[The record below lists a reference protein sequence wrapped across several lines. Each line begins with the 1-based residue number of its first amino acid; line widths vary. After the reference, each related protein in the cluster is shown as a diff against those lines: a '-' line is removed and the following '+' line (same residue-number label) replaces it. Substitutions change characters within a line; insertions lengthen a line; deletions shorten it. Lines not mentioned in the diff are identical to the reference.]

1 MNFRATCHTASIA
14 AKRCAVPLVT
24 GVAVAFFFWVP
35 GGFTQQQLDSE
46 AVINHLNAVIKLY
59 RNASA
64 ELQTGGAPTDVIY
77 QENAKSFAA
86 EVVRLAFQAAR
97 AEAAAIRAT
106 EKGGAPN
113 SSSAQSSAQT
123 EARYKARIA
132 DLQSRLDNINKQIAS
147 APKSKRDALVAQKQA
162 LEGELNLDNAVL
174 EVIQKRAAFMENGND
189 TAGEGLEGRINQLAH
204 SVPGVFAVT
213 NDQKPGTQA
222 KPTPQSEATKQ
233 NPSGLASQALA
244 LYAAIT
250 SVHQIDQ
257 LNEQSASVK
266 QMVNDLR

>member
-1 MNFRATCHTASIA
+1 MNFRTTFHAVFIT
-14 AKRCAVPLVT
+14 AKRCALPLVI
-24 GVAVAFFFWVP
+24 GGAMALFFSVP
-35 GGFTQQQLDSE
+35 GGVTQQQLDSE

-77 QENAKSFAA
+77 KENAKSFAA
-86 EVVRLAFQAAR
+86 DVVRLAFQAAR

-132 DLQSRLDNINKQIAS
+132 DLQSKLDNINKQIAS
-147 APKSKRDALVAQKQA
+147 APKSKRDALIAQKQA
-162 LEGELNLDNAVL
+162 LEGELKLDDAVL

-189 TAGEGLEGRINQLAH
+189 TAAERLKGRI
-204 SVPGVFAVT
+204 
-213 NDQKPGTQA
+213 K
-222 KPTPQSEATKQ
+222 
-233 NPSGLASQALA
+233 
-244 LYAAIT
+244 
-250 SVHQIDQ
+250 
-257 LNEQSASVK
+257 
-266 QMVNDLR
+266 